1 MESMLPVKEGGFSM
15 PFISRSVREADTE
28 MEGAG
33 TAAAVVAVWDT
44 GTDGSVDGDAA
55 RLVVV
60 EVGLVVVEE
69 EDCCCAT
76 PIILSILSILSLIS
90 FIISPMFSPVFSSS
104 SPVLVTST

>member
-15 PFISRSVREADTE
+15 PFISRSEREADTE

-33 TAAAVVAVWDT
+33 TAAGVVAVWDT
-44 GTDGSVDGDAA
+44 GMDGSVDRDAA
-55 RLVVV
+55 RLVV

-76 PIILSILSILSLIS
+76 PIILPILSILSL
-90 FIISPMFSPVFSSS
+90 
-104 SPVLVTST
+104 